1 MDSSAS
7 SCHLLAVAVSVAA
20 SFPVAFVAAS
30 TLAASWPASSAVVAA
45 AAAGRLVAVVAAAAF
60 AAASADACDSSWLV
74 DWLAAD
80 SSYPAESSDP
90 DHPFDL
96 GGPGSSKAG

>member
-20 SFPVAFVAAS
+20 SVPVAFVAAS
-30 TLAASWPASSAVVAA
+30 TLAASWPASSAVVA

-80 SSYPAESSDP
+80 SSYLAESSDP

-96 GGPGSSKAG
+96 DGPGSSRAG

>member
-7 SCHLLAVAVSVAA
+7 SCHLLAVAVSVDA
-20 SFPVAFVAAS
+20 SVPVAFVAAS

-45 AAAGRLVAVVAAAAF
+45 AAAGRLVAVVAAF

-80 SSYPAESSDP
+80 SSYLAESSDP

-96 GGPGSSKAG
+96 DGPDSSKAG